1 MLRFILVA
9 LTVVLFLILSIPL
22 LLILRVV
29 DHYDTKRRQRISLK
43 VIQGVF
49 RLILKIA
56 GVRITVEG
64 RENIPQGQ
72 AVMYVGNHRGYF
84 DILTGYVTVP
94 DLMGFV
100 AKKEMLRYPLLRTWM
115 KYVNCLFLDR
125 KNIKEG
131 LKTILSAIA
140 QIKEGVSVWIFPE
153 GTRNENGL
161 LDLLEFHEGSM
172 KIAEKSGCPIV
183 PVAIKGTAEIFEEHI
198 PFIRPGHVV
207 IRYGEPFFVKE
218 LEPSKRKFS
227 GAYTR
232 ERIISMLR
240 EMEAES

>member
-29 DHYDTKRRQRISLK
+29 DHYDRKRRQRISLK
-43 VIQGVF
+43 VIRGVF

-161 LDLLEFHEGSM
+161 LELLEFHEGSM

-198 PFIRPGHVV
+198 PFIRPGRVV
-207 IRYGEPFFVKE
+207 IRYGEPFYIKE

>member
-29 DHYDTKRRQRISLK
+29 DHYDRKRRQRISLK
-43 VIQGVF
+43 VIRGVF

-131 LKTILSAIA
+131 LKTILAAIA

-161 LDLLEFHEGSM
+161 LELLEFHEGSM

-198 PFIRPGHVV
+198 PFIRPGRVV
-207 IRYGEPFFVKE
+207 IRYGEPFYIKE